1 MSSPADRLLSGD
13 SHGVLRHEVDDSTGL
28 RDLETAAERAGWR
41 FVLLDTAT
49 VAEREQFLLCCADA
63 FDLPVR
69 LASSWEGLDQG
80 LRSLDWDEPP
90 GVVVVW
96 QGWGELAEGDPDGF
110 DSAIEVLRDACVA
123 WKDDDVPGAV
133 VLVGQGPETDL
144 PEV

>member
-1 MSSPADRLLSGD
+1 MSSSVDRLLSGD
-13 SHGVLRHEVDDSTGL
+13 CRGVLRHESARGL
-28 RDLETAAERAGWR
+28 GLPDLEAAADRAGWR
-41 FVLLDTAT
+41 YVLLDTAGLG
-49 VAEREQFLLCCADA
+49 EREEFLQCCADA
-63 FDLPVR
+63 FDLPPR

-96 QGWGELAEGDPDGF
+96 AGWGELAEGDPDGF

-123 WKDDDVPGAV
+123 WKDDEVPGAV

>member
-1 MSSPADRLLSGD
+1 MASPVERLLSGD
-13 SHGVLRHEVDDSTGL
+13 CHGVLRYEGQL
-28 RDLETAAERAGWR
+28 DLESAAGDAGWR
-41 FVLLDTAT
+41 FVLLETGS
-49 VAEREQFLLCCADA
+49 VAEREEFRQRCADA
-63 FDLPVR
+63 FDLPTR
-69 LASSWEGLDQG
+69 LASTWEGLDQG
-80 LRSLDWDEPP
+80 LRTLDWDEPP

-96 QGWGELAEGDPDGF
+96 QGWSALAEGDPDGF

>member
-1 MSSPADRLLSGD
+1 MGGPVERLLSGD
-13 SHGVLRHEVDDSTGL
+13 RHGVLRYEGP
-28 RDLETAAERAGWR
+28 LELESAAEDVGWR
-41 FVLLDTAT
+41 YVLLDT
-49 VAEREQFLLCCADA
+49 VSVGEREEFLLRCAEA
-63 FDLPVR
+63 FDLPIR

-80 LRSLDWDEPP
+80 LRGLDWDEPP

-96 QGWGELAEGDPDGF
+96 QGWDELAEGDPDGF

-123 WKDDDVPGAV
+123 WRDDDVPGAV